1 MALLPL
7 RLQQKECRSL
17 TPDCL
22 QIRLLRRIERQPLRE
37 AKKKQRRSREEAKK
51 KQRKNPVYGCGVAGK
66 KSYGFI

>member
-7 RLQQKECRSL
+7 RLQPKECRSL

-37 AKKKQRRSREEAKK
+37 AKKKQRRSKEKTRCMA
-51 KQRKNPVYGCGVAGK
+51 AGK